1 MLTQRRTRRV
11 RQSML
16 WAAVAAALV
25 VHAAVLGTVNALGLS
40 MISEAWNR
48 GAASPRLVMEEAEL
62 KTTCAGD
69 AALTTSGRV
78 AMCFAPWVADV
89 DQCVADA
96 QMSLWI
102 DLSGCQARND
112 PSTAI
117 AMIEPRAAERLPQ
130 IDPEKLVDQFQPET
144 KRPRQ
149 QSTPVLQQPE
159 QQQQ

>member
-16 WAAVAAALV
+16 WAAVAASLV
-25 VHAAVLGTVNALGLS
+25 VHGAVLGTVNALGLS

-48 GAASPRLVMEEAEL
+48 GAASPKLVMEEAEL

-102 DLSGCQARND
+102 DISRCQARKH
-112 PSTAI
+112 PRRALRTP
-117 AMIEPRAAERLPQ
+117 EHRAAA
-130 IDPEKLVDQFQPET
+130 T
-144 KRPRQ
+144 
-149 QSTPVLQQPE
+149 
-159 QQQQ
+159 